1 MKAIKGFVIALLCIS
16 LAGCGWLGLR
26 DRSND
31 YLLSEEVEP
40 IIIPDGMDKSNIG
53 QIYPIPP
60 ISGLEK
66 LTYDYEV
73 PRPQPASI
81 NNFEQVVQKD
91 GLNSTRFRIVKRE
104 NYQQKHEIIEVVI

>member
-40 IIIPDGMDKSNIG
+40 IIIPDGIYFRGSDLPNVSLSNQNSG
-53 QIYPIPP
+53 
-60 ISGLEK
+60 ISPV
-66 LTYDYEV
+66 T
-73 PRPQPASI
+73 
-81 NNFEQVVQKD
+81 
-91 GLNSTRFRIVKRE
+91 FR
-104 NYQQKHEIIEVVI
+104 N